1 LDKLHD
7 PATLDALKMTLQKR
21 KKKRLRERRQRALR
35 KEALRESHIRRQ
47 QLHQNIDTWLKN
59 MQELVEEAKRVN
71 FCGQV
76 WPANT
81 PCCALPDFFHDC
93 FLYCLKHKVTKT

>member
-1 LDKLHD
+1 LDSLHD
-7 PATLDALKMTLQKR
+7 PAALDALKMTLQKR
-21 KKKRLRERRQRALR
+21 KKKRLRERRQRTLR

-71 FCGQV
+71 FCG
-76 WPANT
+76 
-81 PCCALPDFFHDC
+81 
-93 FLYCLKHKVTKT
+93 

>member
-1 LDKLHD
+1 LDNLHD

-21 KKKRLRERRQRALR
+21 KKKRLRERRQRVLR
-35 KEALRESHIRRQ
+35 KEALRESYIRRQ

-71 FCGQV
+71 FCG
-76 WPANT
+76 
-81 PCCALPDFFHDC
+81 
-93 FLYCLKHKVTKT
+93 

>member
-1 LDKLHD
+1 LDRLHH

-21 KKKRLRERRQRALR
+21 KKKRLRERRQRALQ
-35 KEALRESHIRRQ
+35 KEALRESYIRRQ

-71 FCGQV
+71 F
-76 WPANT
+76 
-81 PCCALPDFFHDC
+81 HR
-93 FLYCLKHKVTKT
+93 